1 MSNANVSNM
10 YDRVGNWGGHLDKR
24 TPGSFS
30 ALVLPSKQELRVLGL
45 TDSASM
51 WGWNR
56 DHPYGKWETHP
67 FPKGTSTQEAL
78 GRIETFNTGNDRV
91 VKVRITFTDGTHISL
106 QRKTPSKP
114 DTLKAV
120 GTYDPNAAF
129 HTKTEGLATVSRTD
143 QLKRTKPIVNEKG
156 HLATRRANSSSSFSP
171 QKLFADCPINDP
183 PQVSFNFTPVGF
195 NSFMV
200 RPNYRIPGCRPQI
213 ANYSETAYSY
223 RPRGFG
229 NSEFPNHE
237 EITGRNEVTKPRSER
252 AGEHIYT
259 GSFLRK
265 TQGKGAPL
273 SPSFMRNTA
282 SGSLNNTYHN
292 SIEARRSIARAHS
305 ASVARSQNARNY
317 ENHESYSPASAS
329 SKPKSPVATNK
340 KAAAVRPLSADAAN
354 SPQHY
359 ADDVDNVLHQTYNSN
374 NNSPSRVVLSPGGKV
389 RVHYADHKS
398 TDHFDEEA
406 PPTPV
411 LAD

>member
-10 YDRVGNWGGHLDKR
+10 YDRVGNCGGHLDKR
-24 TPGSFS
+24 VPGSFS
-30 ALVLPSKQELRVLGL
+30 ALVLPSKQELKVLGL
-45 TDSASM
+45 TDSSAP

-56 DHPYGKWETHP
+56 DHPYAKWQTHP
-67 FPKGTSTQEAL
+67 FPKGTSTQDAL
-78 GRIETFNTGNDRV
+78 GQIESFNAGNDRV
-91 VKVRITFTDGTHISL
+91 VKVRITFTDGTHINL
-106 QRKTPSKP
+106 QRRVPSKP

-129 HTKTEGLATVSRTD
+129 HSKTEGLASVSRID

-156 HLATRRANSSSSFSP
+156 HLASRRANSSSSFSP
-171 QKLFADCPINDP
+171 QKLFADCPVNDP
-183 PQVSFNFTPVGF
+183 PQVSFAFTPVGY

-200 RPNYRIPGCRPQI
+200 RPNYRIPGCRPHI

-223 RPRGFG
+223 RPRGYG

-237 EITGRNEVTKPRSER
+237 EITGRNEVSKPRSER

-273 SPSFMRNTA
+273 SPSFLRNTA
-282 SGSLNNTYHN
+282 SGTLSNTYHN
-292 SIEARRSIARAHS
+292 SIEARRSLARAQS
-305 ASVARSQNARNY
+305 ASATRSHNFNSSNPIGSSIKQ
-317 ENHESYSPASAS
+317 SPLS
-329 SKPKSPVATNK
+329 
-340 KAAAVRPLSADAAN
+340 AAANKNGVRPLSADATGTAAD
-354 SPQHY
+354 QHHNEDSVY
-359 ADDVDNVLHQTYNSN
+359 NYNSN
-374 NNSPSRVVLSPGGKV
+374 GNSPSRVVLSPGGKV
-389 RVHYADHKS
+389 RVHYADK
-398 TDHFDEEA
+398 DQNQYDEEA